1 MFKRISLMFVA
12 ATLALG
18 LGAADS
24 KRPAGTVTALSG
36 KVSLFSD
43 GAKTGKALKLGR
55 VLYAGDRL
63 TTGPNGKATLALTDG
78 TIFKINYS
86 SDVTLRDKDSKGQAS
101 ERGIASI
108 KIALGQFWAKITKKN
123 SKMEFETPNAV
134 AAVKGTELGGD
145 LEADGDVHFYVKEGV
160 VMVCA
165 GKECEDVKAGQAV
178 GTDGGQL
185 GKVGNAGKGDGDW
198 SKDNSAAELEVKAL
212 VRDSEG
218 NEKEVILNYQKK

>member
-1 MFKRISLMFVA
+1 MFKRISLLFMA

-24 KRPAGTVTALSG
+24 KRPAGTVTAMSG
-36 KVSLFSD
+36 KVSVYSE
-43 GAKTGKALKLGR
+43 GAKQGKTLKLGR

-63 TTGPNGKATLALTDG
+63 TTGPNGKATMSLTDG
-78 TIFKINYS
+78 TIFKINYN
-86 SDVTLRDKDSKGQAS
+86 SDVTLRDKDSKGQSS

-108 KIALGQFWAKITKKN
+108 KIALGQFWARITKKN

-145 LEADGDVHFYVKEGV
+145 IEADGDVHFYVKEGV

-165 GKECEDVKAGQAV
+165 GKECEDVKAGQGV
-178 GTDGGQL
+178 DTDGDKL
-185 GKVGNAGKGDGDW
+185 GKVGSSDKGDGDW
-198 SKDNSAAELEVKAL
+198 SSDNSAAELEVKAV